1 MLKRQLLIVSDD
13 PALCSSIQ
21 DVMENDATEVHCA
34 ASVSSAVSCITS
46 GEYCL
51 LISDLQLSGMEKL
64 EMIRILRVMKH
75 IPIIAI
81 GDHLEAGELID
92 LYHSGA
98 DVYMEKPIDPSICV
112 AQANALIDL
121 YYRAD
126 EESRKRATLA
136 FGTSLVISPCYRQ
149 VLIDG
154 EQVNL
159 TRKQFDLLL
168 YLAQHHH
175 QVFSAKQLHEQ
186 IWDGFFDLGGENTV
200 TVHINILR
208 KKLGSLGPKVIQTV
222 RGFGYQFIP
231 PPDPAS

>member
-1 MLKRQLLIVSDD
+1 MIKRRLLIVSND
-13 PALCSSIQ
+13 PALCCSIR
-21 DVMENDATEVHCA
+21 DEMENDATEIHCA
-34 ASVSSAVSCITS
+34 ASVSSALSFIAS
-46 GEYCL
+46 GEYYL
-51 LISDLQLSGMEKL
+51 LIADLQLPGMDRL
-64 EMIRILRVMKH
+64 EMVRILRIMKH

-92 LYHSGA
+92 LYHAGA
-98 DVYMEKPIDPSICV
+98 DVYMEKPIDPRICA

-121 YYRAD
+121 YFRAD

-136 FGTSLVISPCYRQ
+136 FGTSLVISPRYRQ

-154 EQVNL
+154 EQIDL

-168 YLAQHHH
+168 YLAQHQH

-186 IWDGFFDLGGENTV
+186 IWDGFFDLGGDNTV

>member
-1 MLKRQLLIVSDD
+1 MVKRRLLVVSNDSE
-13 PALCSSIQ
+13 LCRSIQ
-21 DVMENDATEVHCA
+21 DVMENDATEIHCA
-34 ASVSSAVSCITS
+34 ESVSSALSSITS

-51 LISDLQLSGMEKL
+51 LITDLQLPGMDKL
-64 EMIRILRVMKH
+64 EMVCILRTMKH

-81 GDHLEAGELID
+81 SDHLNADELID
-92 LYHSGA
+92 LYRSGA
-98 DVYMEKPIDPSICV
+98 DAYMEKPIDPRICA
-112 AQANALIDL
+112 AQASALIHL
-121 YYRAD
+121 YFRAD

-136 FGTSLVISPCYRQ
+136 FGGSLVISPRYRQ

-154 EQVNL
+154 EQINL

-186 IWDGFFDLGGENTV
+186 IWDGFFDLGGNNTV

-208 KKLGSLGPKVIQTV
+208 KKMGLLGPKVIQTV

>member
-1 MLKRQLLIVSDD
+1 MIVSNDSV
-13 PALCSSIQ
+13 LCRSIQ
-21 DVMENDATEVHCA
+21 DVMENDATEIHCA
-34 ASVSSAVSCITS
+34 ESVSSAVNCIAND
-46 GEYCL
+46 EYCL
-51 LISDLQLSGMEKL
+51 LITDLQLPGMDKL
-64 EMIRILRVMKH
+64 EMVRILRTMKH

-81 GDHLEAGELID
+81 SGHLKAGELID

-98 DVYMEKPIDPSICV
+98 DVYMEKPIDPSICA

-121 YYRAD
+121 YFRAD

-136 FGTSLVISPCYRQ
+136 FGSSLVISPRYRQ
-149 VLIDG
+149 VLIEGKQID
-154 EQVNL
+154 L

-175 QVFSAKQLHEQ
+175 QVFSAKQLYEQ
-186 IWDGFFDLGGENTV
+186 IWNDLVGLGVENTV

-208 KKLGSLGPKVIQTV
+208 KKMGSLGPKVIQTV

-231 PPDPAS
+231 PPDSES